1 MEIRYGSSRKC
12 VVKDI
17 RLKSI
22 KRLFRFKDGSR
33 NVSEGGSIMIA
44 PNADDPLEEIDLTD
58 AMEQEF
64 RDIKRNIFDDKKI
77 KQVRDRIDK
86 DKKKK

>member
-1 MEIRYGSSRKC
+1 
-12 VVKDI
+12 
-17 RLKSI
+17 
-22 KRLFRFKDGSR
+22 
-33 NVSEGGSIMIA
+33 MIA

-58 AMEQEF
+58 TTEQEF